1 MRLYNQKPARQRW
14 GVGKEILGRN
24 ERKIVENMTD
34 KIKNFFAQ
42 AGEVAERLAHGAW
55 RGVKFATNAVLSAF
69 VAVASIYA
77 MPFDMVTE
85 MATKAAEHAFD
96 GNLGRAAL
104 NAVAAYGVIVL
115 AATVFATTK
124 TQALLISA
132 FVYVTMRVGFYIGN
146 TIVDV
151 YRGYEPDTVTA
162 EYAEVGPQA
171 GTPEPVAA

>member
-77 MPFDMVTE
+77 MSFDMVME
-85 MATKAAEHAFD
+85 MATWPWSKSIGPAMAAKRPPS
-96 GNLGRAAL
+96 GG
-104 NAVAAYGVIVL
+104 GMSSP
-115 AATVFATTK
+115 
-124 TQALLISA
+124 LLFS
-132 FVYVTMRVGFYIGN
+132 RSSSPN
-146 TIVDV
+146 
-151 YRGYEPDTVTA
+151 R
-162 EYAEVGPQA
+162 
-171 GTPEPVAA
+171 